1 MDKFNKRMATALQP
15 VRPDPSP
22 APRTND
28 IFHLRHIPP
37 PNHRTTHRTPHP
49 PQVDLTKAASD
60 EYVHFGDVV
69 QLENVTSGAVVAV
82 DVESRDPRPAEN
94 SCAVSASFHVEACA
108 RNTFTLEPYIPR
120 TAKAAAMMPVYDDDV
135 LHYGQKVKLVVNPA
149 ATDGSNWNVEKC
161 FVRSFA
167 VSQTHFAKYSRRGE
181 VVASGNDSYE
191 CVFEILTPDPAKRL
205 VSEGVPVMAG
215 APVVLLHCQSN
226 QVSLFLFLA
235 IFWQFLAMVCMGNSA
250 DVVFFSQCLC
260 VGTHGFANDFGT
272 ELEVC
277 GHTATSVGNSYK
289 MEGLATGVPGSLKER
304 APQDCNVFAIVGKP
318 TVVA

>member
-1 MDKFNKRMATALQP
+1 MATALQP
-15 VRPDPSP
+15 VRPAPSP
-22 APRTND
+22 APHTND

-37 PNHRTTHRTPHP
+37 ANHRTTHRTPHP

-108 RNTFTLEPYIPR
+108 RNTFTLEPYVPR

-149 ATDGSNWNVEKC
+149 ATEGSNWNVDKC
-161 FVRSFA
+161 FVKSFA

-226 QVSLFLFLA
+226 Q
-235 IFWQFLAMVCMGNSA
+235 
-250 DVVFFSQCLC
+250 CLC
-260 VGTHGFANDFGT
+260 VGTHGFANDFGK

>member
-22 APRTND
+22 APHTND

-37 PNHRTTHRTPHP
+37 ANHRTTHRTPHP

-94 SCAVSASFHVEACA
+94 SCAVSASFHVDACA
-108 RNTFTLEPYIPR
+108 RNTFTLEPYVPR

-226 QVSLFLFLA
+226 Q
-235 IFWQFLAMVCMGNSA
+235 
-250 DVVFFSQCLC
+250 CLC

>member
-22 APRTND
+22 TPRTND

-37 PNHRTTHRTPHP
+37 ANHRTTHRTPHP

-94 SCAVSASFHVEACA
+94 SCAVSASFHVDACA
-108 RNTFTLEPYIPR
+108 RNTFTLEPYVPR

-226 QVSLFLFLA
+226 Q
-235 IFWQFLAMVCMGNSA
+235 
-250 DVVFFSQCLC
+250 CLC

>member
-15 VRPDPSP
+15 VRP

-28 IFHLRHIPP
+28 IFHLRHNPP
-37 PNHRTTHRTPHP
+37 ANHRTTHRTPHP

-94 SCAVSASFHVEACA
+94 SCAVSASFHVDACA
-108 RNTFTLEPYIPR
+108 RNTFTLEPYVPR

-149 ATDGSNWNVEKC
+149 ATEGSNWNVEKC

-226 QVSLFLFLA
+226 QVRLFLFYVRA
-235 IFWQFLAMVCMGNSA
+235 I
-250 DVVFFSQCLC
+250 
-260 VGTHGFANDFGT
+260 
-272 ELEVC
+272 
-277 GHTATSVGNSYK
+277 
-289 MEGLATGVPGSLKER
+289 
-304 APQDCNVFAIVGKP
+304 
-318 TVVA
+318 

>member
-15 VRPDPSP
+15 VRP

-37 PNHRTTHRTPHP
+37 PNHRTTHRTPRP

-94 SCAVSASFHVEACA
+94 SCAVSASFHVDACA

-226 QVSLFLFLA
+226 Q
-235 IFWQFLAMVCMGNSA
+235 
-250 DVVFFSQCLC
+250 CLC

>member
-22 APRTND
+22 APHTND

-108 RNTFTLEPYIPR
+108 RNTFTLEPYVPR

-149 ATDGSNWNVEKC
+149 ATDGSNWNVDKC

-226 QVSLFLFLA
+226 Q
-235 IFWQFLAMVCMGNSA
+235 
-250 DVVFFSQCLC
+250 CLC

>member
-94 SCAVSASFHVEACA
+94 SCAVSASFHVDACA
-108 RNTFTLEPYIPR
+108 RNTFTLEPYVPR

-161 FVRSFA
+161 YVRSFA

-226 QVSLFLFLA
+226 QVRLFLFYVRA
-235 IFWQFLAMVCMGNSA
+235 I
-250 DVVFFSQCLC
+250 
-260 VGTHGFANDFGT
+260 
-272 ELEVC
+272 
-277 GHTATSVGNSYK
+277 
-289 MEGLATGVPGSLKER
+289 
-304 APQDCNVFAIVGKP
+304 
-318 TVVA
+318 

>member
-37 PNHRTTHRTPHP
+37 ANHRTTHRTPHP

-94 SCAVSASFHVEACA
+94 SCAVSASFHVDACA
-108 RNTFTLEPYIPR
+108 RNTFTLEPYVPR

-161 FVRSFA
+161 YVRSFA

-226 QVSLFLFLA
+226 
-235 IFWQFLAMVCMGNSA
+235 
-250 DVVFFSQCLC
+250 QCLC

>member
-15 VRPDPSP
+15 VRP

-28 IFHLRHIPP
+28 IFHFRHIPP
-37 PNHRTTHRTPHP
+37 ANHRTTHRTPHP

-94 SCAVSASFHVEACA
+94 SCAVSASFHVDACA
-108 RNTFTLEPYIPR
+108 RNTFTLEPYVPR

-149 ATDGSNWNVEKC
+149 ATDGTNWNVDKC
-161 FVRSFA
+161 YVRSFA

-226 QVSLFLFLA
+226 
-235 IFWQFLAMVCMGNSA
+235 
-250 DVVFFSQCLC
+250 QCLC

>member
-37 PNHRTTHRTPHP
+37 ANHRTTHRTPHP

-108 RNTFTLEPYIPR
+108 RNTFPLEPYVPR

-149 ATDGSNWNVEKC
+149 ATESSNWNVEKC

-226 QVSLFLFLA
+226 Q
-235 IFWQFLAMVCMGNSA
+235 
-250 DVVFFSQCLC
+250 CLC
-260 VGTHGFANDFGT
+260 VGTHGFANDFGK

>member
-15 VRPDPSP
+15 VRPAASP

-94 SCAVSASFHVEACA
+94 SCAVSASFHVDACA
-108 RNTFTLEPYIPR
+108 RNTFTLEPYVPR

-161 FVRSFA
+161 YVRSFA

-226 QVSLFLFLA
+226 QVSLFFIYVRA
-235 IFWQFLAMVCMGNSA
+235 IRLTSCFIH
-250 DVVFFSQCLC
+250 SQCLC

>member
-37 PNHRTTHRTPHP
+37 ANHRTTHRTPHP

-94 SCAVSASFHVEACA
+94 SCAVSASFHVDACA
-108 RNTFTLEPYIPR
+108 RNTFTLEPYVPR

-226 QVSLFLFLA
+226 Q
-235 IFWQFLAMVCMGNSA
+235 
-250 DVVFFSQCLC
+250 CLC

>member
-37 PNHRTTHRTPHP
+37 ANHRTTHRTPHP

-94 SCAVSASFHVEACA
+94 SCAVSASFHVDACA
-108 RNTFTLEPYIPR
+108 RNTFTLEPYVPR

-149 ATDGSNWNVEKC
+149 ATESSNWNVEKC

-226 QVSLFLFLA
+226 Q
-235 IFWQFLAMVCMGNSA
+235 
-250 DVVFFSQCLC
+250 CLC

>member
-15 VRPDPSP
+15 VRP

-37 PNHRTTHRTPHP
+37 ANHRTTHRTPHP

-94 SCAVSASFHVEACA
+94 SCAVSASFHVDACA
-108 RNTFTLEPYIPR
+108 RNTFTLEPYVPR

-149 ATDGSNWNVEKC
+149 ATDASNWNVDKC
-161 FVRSFA
+161 YVRSFA

-226 QVSLFLFLA
+226 QVSLFLFYKYVRA
-235 IFWQFLAMVCMGNSA
+235 I
-250 DVVFFSQCLC
+250 
-260 VGTHGFANDFGT
+260 
-272 ELEVC
+272 
-277 GHTATSVGNSYK
+277 
-289 MEGLATGVPGSLKER
+289 
-304 APQDCNVFAIVGKP
+304 
-318 TVVA
+318 

>member
-15 VRPDPSP
+15 VRPAPSP
-22 APRTND
+22 APHTND

-37 PNHRTTHRTPHP
+37 ANHRTTHRTPHP

-94 SCAVSASFHVEACA
+94 SCAVSASFHVDACA
-108 RNTFTLEPYIPR
+108 RNTFTLEPYVPR

-149 ATDGSNWNVEKC
+149 ATEGSNWNVDKC
-161 FVRSFA
+161 FVKSFA

-226 QVSLFLFLA
+226 Q
-235 IFWQFLAMVCMGNSA
+235 
-250 DVVFFSQCLC
+250 CLC
-260 VGTHGFANDFGT
+260 VGTHGFANDFGK

>member
-108 RNTFTLEPYIPR
+108 RNTFTLEPYVPR

-149 ATDGSNWNVEKC
+149 ATEGSNWNVEKC

-226 QVSLFLFLA
+226 Q
-235 IFWQFLAMVCMGNSA
+235 
-250 DVVFFSQCLC
+250 CLC

>member
-37 PNHRTTHRTPHP
+37 PNHRTTHRTPRP

-94 SCAVSASFHVEACA
+94 SCAVSASFHVDACA

-226 QVSLFLFLA
+226 Q
-235 IFWQFLAMVCMGNSA
+235 
-250 DVVFFSQCLC
+250 CLC

>member
-22 APRTND
+22 APHTND

-37 PNHRTTHRTPHP
+37 PNRRTTHRTPHP

-94 SCAVSASFHVEACA
+94 SCAVSASFHVDACA
-108 RNTFTLEPYIPR
+108 RNTFTLEPYVPR

-226 QVSLFLFLA
+226 Q
-235 IFWQFLAMVCMGNSA
+235 
-250 DVVFFSQCLC
+250 CLC

>member
-37 PNHRTTHRTPHP
+37 PNHRTTHRTPRP

-94 SCAVSASFHVEACA
+94 SCAVSASFHVDACA
-108 RNTFTLEPYIPR
+108 RNTFTLEPYVPR

-149 ATDGSNWNVEKC
+149 ATDGSNWNVDKC

-226 QVSLFLFLA
+226 Q
-235 IFWQFLAMVCMGNSA
+235 
-250 DVVFFSQCLC
+250 CLC

>member
-22 APRTND
+22 TPRTND

-37 PNHRTTHRTPHP
+37 ANHRTTHRTPHP

-94 SCAVSASFHVEACA
+94 SCAVSASFHVDACA
-108 RNTFTLEPYIPR
+108 RNTFTLEPYVPR

-149 ATDGSNWNVEKC
+149 ATDGTNWNVDKC
-161 FVRSFA
+161 YVRSFA

-226 QVSLFLFLA
+226 
-235 IFWQFLAMVCMGNSA
+235 
-250 DVVFFSQCLC
+250 QCLC

>member
-37 PNHRTTHRTPHP
+37 ANHRTTHRTPRP

-108 RNTFTLEPYIPR
+108 RNTFTLEPYVPR

-226 QVSLFLFLA
+226 Q
-235 IFWQFLAMVCMGNSA
+235 
-250 DVVFFSQCLC
+250 CLC

>member
-15 VRPDPSP
+15 VRP

-28 IFHLRHIPP
+28 IFHLRHNPP
-37 PNHRTTHRTPHP
+37 ANHRTTHRTPHP

-94 SCAVSASFHVEACA
+94 SCAVSASFHVDACA
-108 RNTFTLEPYIPR
+108 RNTFTLEPYVPR

-149 ATDGSNWNVEKC
+149 ATDGTNWNVDKC
-161 FVRSFA
+161 YVRSFA

-226 QVSLFLFLA
+226 
-235 IFWQFLAMVCMGNSA
+235 
-250 DVVFFSQCLC
+250 QCLC

>member
-22 APRTND
+22 APHTND

-94 SCAVSASFHVEACA
+94 SCAVSASFHVDACA
-108 RNTFTLEPYIPR
+108 RNTFTLEPYVPR

-149 ATDGSNWNVEKC
+149 ATEGSNWNVDKC

-226 QVSLFLFLA
+226 Q
-235 IFWQFLAMVCMGNSA
+235 
-250 DVVFFSQCLC
+250 CLC

>member
-15 VRPDPSP
+15 VRPTPSP

-94 SCAVSASFHVEACA
+94 SCAVSASFHVDACA
-108 RNTFTLEPYIPR
+108 RNTFTLEPYVPR

-161 FVRSFA
+161 YVRSFA

-226 QVSLFLFLA
+226 
-235 IFWQFLAMVCMGNSA
+235 
-250 DVVFFSQCLC
+250 QCLC

>member
-15 VRPDPSP
+15 VRPAPSP

-37 PNHRTTHRTPHP
+37 ANHRTTHRTPHP

-108 RNTFTLEPYIPR
+108 RNTFTLEPYVPR

-191 CVFEILTPDPAKRL
+191 CVFEVLTPDPAKRL

-226 QVSLFLFLA
+226 Q
-235 IFWQFLAMVCMGNSA
+235 
-250 DVVFFSQCLC
+250 CLC
-260 VGTHGFANDFGT
+260 VGTHGFANDFGK

-289 MEGLATGVPGSLKER
+289 MEGLATGVPKSLKER
-304 APQDCNVFAIVGKP
+304 LPQDCNVFAIVGKP

>member
-94 SCAVSASFHVEACA
+94 SCAVSASFHVDACA

-226 QVSLFLFLA
+226 Q
-235 IFWQFLAMVCMGNSA
+235 
-250 DVVFFSQCLC
+250 CLC

>member
-15 VRPDPSP
+15 VRP

-28 IFHLRHIPP
+28 IFHLRHNPP
-37 PNHRTTHRTPHP
+37 ANHRTTHRTPHP

-94 SCAVSASFHVEACA
+94 SCAVSASFHVDACA
-108 RNTFTLEPYIPR
+108 RNTFTLEPYVPR

-149 ATDGSNWNVEKC
+149 ATDASNWNVDKC
-161 FVRSFA
+161 YVRSFA

-226 QVSLFLFLA
+226 
-235 IFWQFLAMVCMGNSA
+235 
-250 DVVFFSQCLC
+250 QCLC

>member
-15 VRPDPSP
+15 VRP

-37 PNHRTTHRTPHP
+37 ANHRTTHRTPHP

-94 SCAVSASFHVEACA
+94 SCAVSASFHVDACA
-108 RNTFTLEPYIPR
+108 RNTFTLEPYVPR

-149 ATDGSNWNVEKC
+149 ATDGSNWNVDKC

-226 QVSLFLFLA
+226 Q
-235 IFWQFLAMVCMGNSA
+235 
-250 DVVFFSQCLC
+250 CLC

>member
-37 PNHRTTHRTPHP
+37 ANHRTTHRTPHP

-108 RNTFTLEPYIPR
+108 RNTFTLEPYVPR

-226 QVSLFLFLA
+226 Q
-235 IFWQFLAMVCMGNSA
+235 
-250 DVVFFSQCLC
+250 CLC
-260 VGTHGFANDFGT
+260 VGTHGFANDFGK

>member
-15 VRPDPSP
+15 VRPAASP

-69 QLENVTSGAVVAV
+69 QLENVTSGAVIAV

-94 SCAVSASFHVEACA
+94 SCAVSASFHVDACA
-108 RNTFTLEPYIPR
+108 RNTFTLEPYVPR

-226 QVSLFLFLA
+226 Q
-235 IFWQFLAMVCMGNSA
+235 
-250 DVVFFSQCLC
+250 CLC

>member
-94 SCAVSASFHVEACA
+94 SCAVSASFHVDACA
-108 RNTFTLEPYIPR
+108 RNTFTLEPYVPR

-226 QVSLFLFLA
+226 Q
-235 IFWQFLAMVCMGNSA
+235 
-250 DVVFFSQCLC
+250 CLC

>member
-1 MDKFNKRMATALQP
+1 M
-15 VRPDPSP
+15 
-22 APRTND
+22 
-28 IFHLRHIPP
+28 RHIPP
-37 PNHRTTHRTPHP
+37 PNHRTTHRTPRP
-49 PQVDLTKAASD
+49 PHVDLTKAASY

-94 SCAVSASFHVEACA
+94 SCAVSASFHVDACA
-108 RNTFTLEPYIPR
+108 RNTFTLEPYVPR

-226 QVSLFLFLA
+226 Q
-235 IFWQFLAMVCMGNSA
+235 
-250 DVVFFSQCLC
+250 CLC

-304 APQDCNVFAIVGKP
+304 APHDCNVFAIVGKP

>member
-22 APRTND
+22 APHTND

-108 RNTFTLEPYIPR
+108 RNTFTLEPYVPR

-149 ATDGSNWNVEKC
+149 ATDGSNWNVDKC

-235 IFWQFLAMVCMGNSA
+235 IFWLFLAMVCTGN
-250 DVVFFSQCLC
+250 
-260 VGTHGFANDFGT
+260 
-272 ELEVC
+272 
-277 GHTATSVGNSYK
+277 
-289 MEGLATGVPGSLKER
+289 
-304 APQDCNVFAIVGKP
+304 
-318 TVVA
+318 

>member
-15 VRPDPSP
+15 VRPAASP

-94 SCAVSASFHVEACA
+94 SCAVSASFHVDACA
-108 RNTFTLEPYIPR
+108 RNTFTLEPYVPR
-120 TAKAAAMMPVYDDDV
+120 TAKAAVMMPVYDDDV

-191 CVFEILTPDPAKRL
+191 CVFEVLTPDPAKRL

-226 QVSLFLFLA
+226 QVRLFFIYVRA
-235 IFWQFLAMVCMGNSA
+235 IRLTSCLVH
-250 DVVFFSQCLC
+250 SQCLC

-304 APQDCNVFAIVGKP
+304 APQDRNVFAIVGKP

>member
-94 SCAVSASFHVEACA
+94 SCAVSASFHVDACA
-108 RNTFTLEPYIPR
+108 RNTFTLEPYVPR

-149 ATDGSNWNVEKC
+149 ATDGSNWNVDKC

-226 QVSLFLFLA
+226 QF
-235 IFWQFLAMVCMGNSA
+235 
-250 DVVFFSQCLC
+250 LC

>member
-37 PNHRTTHRTPHP
+37 ANHRTTHRTPRP

-94 SCAVSASFHVEACA
+94 SCAVSASFHVDACA

-226 QVSLFLFLA
+226 Q
-235 IFWQFLAMVCMGNSA
+235 
-250 DVVFFSQCLC
+250 CLC